1 MGAFKLMKEGTK
13 DELLRK
19 IVEYTANDEARHVSY
34 GLIYMK
40 DELPRMADPER
51 DELEDFAFGA
61 VSALVGRRGVGGISA
76 LDVFAEVGI
85 DRDKALAEM
94 REKLADP
101 AFRARQPSAFRDYVM
116 PQLLKLGIV
125 TERTA
130 PKYREL
136 GLVA

>member
-13 DELLRK
+13 DDLLRQ

-40 DELPRMADPER
+40 DELPRMPDPER
-51 DELEDFAFGA
+51 DELEDFAFTA
-61 VSALVGRRGVGGISA
+61 VSAMVGRQGVGGISQ
-76 LDVFAEVGI
+76 LGLLQEVGI
-85 DRDKALAEM
+85 DRDAAIAEM
-94 REKLADP
+94 RQKLADP

-136 GLVA
+136 GLVV